1 MRPQADRKSRRGLFR
16 SALDVMASSLVVA
29 TTMRPTRAEAAAA
42 AGKDVELINLPVA
55 GTGYYQARQAAAW
68 LQLEQVLTLR
78 REANNPYDADAIEVY
93 ADGVKLGYVP
103 RAQNAIIARLM
114 DAGRPVEGRLTF
126 VRIEEESRW
135 VEIGMAIVLLG

>member
-55 GTGYYQARQAAAW
+55 GTRYYQARQAAAW
-68 LQLEQVLTLR
+68 LRLEQALTLR